1 MKKISKFKVLKYKYF
16 RLIIRW
22 RNWRRSLGD
31 KMVSEPAKVSPYEE
45 KALRLWKLLVK
56 DDETKLSYNTL
67 GIRQVEKDNIFMIL
81 QPGYNSDSIMTL
93 MDVTSDR
100 RNLYELRIPGRFA
113 EVVADYFDYELEKRM
128 KKAEVNKRILIETDL
143 DKLLEQEEKS
153 MAEKLRK

>member
-1 MKKISKFKVLKYKYF
+1 MSKFKVLKYKYF

-81 QPGYNSDSIMTL
+81 QPGYNSDCIMTL

-100 RNLYELRIPGRFA
+100 RNLYELKIPFRFA

-128 KKAEVNKRILIETDL
+128 KKAELNKRSIIETDL
-143 DKLLEQEEKS
+143 DKLLEQEEKA